1 MAFTKIAAAGIGS
14 TELVTLHSLEVLNN
28 ATVGG
33 VLTYEDVTN
42 VDSIGIITA
51 RAGVK
56 VGSGITLSSDGDIFF
71 TGIMTGNGSG
81 LTGVASTDNIRTN
94 TNATF
99 LQNVNVSGTATV
111 SDNVDI
117 ATSIRHIGDTDT
129 KISFDTNIIHLD
141 TNNAERLR
149 ILSNGTVIAGAQSIS
164 GGNRSQ
170 YSILAAVSNNTSAT
184 GHGVFTIQSGSNT
197 TSGNELAQLCFSD
210 PQGDYAWIQ
219 AFADNTTG
227 ATDKPG
233 RLVFSTTADGEIVPT
248 ERLRITSTGS
258 VGINQTDPSKAK
270 LHVVAESG
278 ITTSIVAK
286 FRNPQGASDVES
298 RIGFVA
304 GYSDTANDSEGHAYI
319 GAKRNGSGNTAS
331 ITFATYDGSSVDER
345 IRINKD
351 GHLLIGTTS
360 LTGISAGSDDIVIG
374 SIGDSTTRGI
384 TFATTDSAAIRW
396 ADAGDNAMGR
406 ISYSNST
413 DVMTFHTSNATRLRL
428 DSDGMKF
435 GSDSAAANALDDYE
449 EGTFNFSLA
458 NVNAPTYEARGGS
471 YVKIGRFVFG
481 HGTIGISS
489 GLDTSDGSGF
499 QPSSLPFTATGEV
512 AVTLGR
518 YTNLLGGK
526 ASAFQNVRNTG
537 TGFILQEGNDANI
550 CYNEINSSG
559 YLNFTFAYYTT
570 A

>member
-141 TNNAERLR
+141 TNN
-149 ILSNGTVIAGAQSIS
+149 
-164 GGNRSQ
+164 
-170 YSILAAVSNNTSAT
+170 
-184 GHGVFTIQSGSNT
+184 
-197 TSGNELAQLCFSD
+197 
-210 PQGDYAWIQ
+210 
-219 AFADNTTG
+219 
-227 ATDKPG
+227 
-233 RLVFSTTADGEIVPT
+233 T
-248 ERLRITSTGS
+248 ERLRITSAGLVGVGTDTPYNAIDVVGS
-258 VGINQTDPSKAK
+258 SADILIYDNDAYSQNV
-270 LHVVAESG
+270 SG
-278 ITTSIVAK
+278 
-286 FRNPQGASDVES
+286 GALSL
-298 RIGFVA
+298 A
-304 GYSDTANDSEGHAYI
+304 GNDSAGVRKTLADVR
-319 GAKRNGSGNTAS
+319 GVSNGSNLGEFAIRTRHTGGTLTEVVR
-331 ITFATYDGSSVDER
+331 ITSDGKLGV
-345 IRINKD
+345 N
-351 GHLLIGTTS
+351 IGTPGTMVHQHES
-360 LTGISAGSDDIVIG
+360 SSGANYHKFTNSTTGSAGSDGAYIGLDSNEQFIMWTQETGKLRFAVADSERVYINNDGHLGINDGNLVIG
-374 SIGDSTTRGI
+374 TSGHGIDFSATSDSSG
-384 TFATTDSAAIRW
+384 
-396 ADAGDNAMGR
+396 
-406 ISYSNST
+406 SNSSEL
-413 DVMTFHTSNATRLRL
+413 F
-428 DSDGMKF
+428 
-435 GSDSAAANALDDYE
+435 DDYE
-449 EGTFNFSLA
+449 EGTFTISLA
-458 NVNAPTYEARGGS
+458 NVNAPTYEARGGT
-471 YVKIGRFVFG
+471 YVKIGKYVFI
-481 HGTIGISS
+481 HGTIGIAS

-499 QPSSLPFTATGEV
+499 QPSNLPFNASGEV

-518 YTNLLGGK
+518 YTNLLGSK
-526 ASAFQNVRNTG
+526 VSAFTNVRNTG
-537 TGFILQEGNDANI
+537 TGFILLEGHDSNI

-559 YLNFTFAYYTT
+559 YLNFTAAYMTS
-570 A
+570 

>member
-435 GSDSAAANALDDYE
+435 GSDSAAASALDDYE